1 MQSRREIAMKKND
14 ERILTAIFCDDIR
27 HEMGN
32 KLSFMGSYQ
41 RDLYVATA
49 PVALPKLCVFASA
62 TTPQKKPF
70 KALTLRIVQDDDIEL
85 ARLEIPPE
93 DLQQAA
99 QIVDPTATRKNIST
113 AIVFSPFFIEKPT
126 SIRLMATTEEG
137 EIVGPRLLIKVAEN
151 LAPQQIAEPVQDK
164 KAAAKAVPR
173 KTAAKKKAATPRK
186 P

>member
-1 MQSRREIAMKKND
+1 MKKND

-27 HEMGN
+27 QEMGN
-32 KLSFMGSYQ
+32 KLSFMGCYQ
-41 RDLYVATA
+41 GDLFVAAT
-49 PVALPKLCVFASA
+49 PVALPKLCVFVSA
-62 TTPQKKPF
+62 TTPQTKPF
-70 KALTLRIVQDDDIEL
+70 KALTLRIVQGDDIEL

-93 DLQQAA
+93 ELQQPA

-126 SIRLMATTEEG
+126 SIRLTATTEEG

-151 LAPQQIAEPVQDK
+151 LAPQPSAEPVQDK
-164 KAAAKAVPR
+164 KTAAKAAPR
-173 KTAAKKKAATPRK
+173 KTAAKKKAASSRK